1 MFCDTHCHVLKEYY
15 QGEIGNIL
23 SLAKNNGVD
32 RIINVGY
39 NTSSSKEVISLTKQF
54 DNMYGV
60 IGIHP
65 ENVLEEV
72 DLTIFNNIDKKI
84 VGIGEIGLDY
94 HYGKE
99 NRDEQIIL
107 FKKQL
112 DLASELNLPVV
123 IHSRDATKDTVDI
136 LKDYSLK
143 GVIHCFSGSLEI
155 AKEYIKMGFLLGIG
169 GVVTFKNSKLPLV
182 VKEIPLESIVLETDS
197 PYLTPTPYRGS
208 VNSSKYIPIIAEKI
222 AEIKE
227 ISTSEVAS
235 VTTNNALKLFDLGK

>member
-94 HYGKE
+94 HYTKE
-99 NRDEQIIL
+99 TRDKQIEM
-107 FKKQL
+107 FEYQL
-112 DLASELNLPVV
+112 DLAEKLNLPVV
-123 IHSRDATKDTVDI
+123 IHSRDATQDTIDI
-136 LKDYSLK
+136 LKRHHNF
-143 GVIHCFSGSLEI
+143 GVIHSFSGSLEV
-155 AKEYIKMGFLLGIG
+155 AKEYIKMGFALGIN
-169 GVVTFKNSKLPLV
+169 GVVTFKNCNLKDTL
-182 VKEIPLESIVLETDS
+182 KNIDINSIVLETDS
-197 PYLTPTPYRGS
+197 PYLTPVPFRGNQNNPS
-208 VNSSKYIPIIAEKI
+208 HIKDIATFV
-222 AEIKE
+222 AEIYGISVAELAE
-227 ISTSEVAS
+227 ITNKTVARI
-235 VTTNNALKLFDLGK
+235 FDI

>member
-32 RIINVGY
+32 RIINAGY

-94 HYGKE
+94 HYTKE
-99 NRDEQIIL
+99 TRDKQIEM
-107 FKKQL
+107 FEYQL
-112 DLASELNLPVV
+112 DLAAKLNLPVV
-123 IHSRDATKDTVDI
+123 IHSRDATQDTIDI
-136 LKDYSLK
+136 LKRHHNF
-143 GVIHCFSGSLEI
+143 GVIHSFSGSLEV
-155 AKEYIKMGFLLGIG
+155 AKEYIKMGFALGIN
-169 GVVTFKNSKLPLV
+169 GVITFKNCNLKDTL
-182 VKEIPLESIVLETDS
+182 KNIDINSIVLETDS
-197 PYLTPTPYRGS
+197 PYLTPVPFRGTQNNPS
-208 VNSSKYIPIIAEKI
+208 HIKDIATFV
-222 AEIKE
+222 AEIHGISVAELAE
-227 ISTSEVAS
+227 ITNKTVARI
-235 VTTNNALKLFDLGK
+235 FDI

>member
-32 RIINVGY
+32 RIINAGY

-94 HYGKE
+94 HYTKE
-99 NRDEQIIL
+99 TRDKQIEM
-107 FKKQL
+107 FEYQL
-112 DLASELNLPVV
+112 DLAEKLNLPVV
-123 IHSRDATKDTVDI
+123 IHSRDATQDTIDI
-136 LKDYSLK
+136 LKRHHNF
-143 GVIHCFSGSLEI
+143 GVIHSFSGSLEV
-155 AKEYIKMGFLLGIG
+155 AKEYIKMGFALGIN
-169 GVVTFKNSKLPLV
+169 GVVTFKNCNLKDTL
-182 VKEIPLESIVLETDS
+182 KNIDINSIVLETDS
-197 PYLTPTPYRGS
+197 PYLTPVPFRGNQNNPS
-208 VNSSKYIPIIAEKI
+208 HIKDIATFV
-222 AEIKE
+222 AEIYAISVAELAE
-227 ISTSEVAS
+227 ITNKTVARI
-235 VTTNNALKLFDLGK
+235 FDI

>member
-32 RIINVGY
+32 RIINAGY

-94 HYGKE
+94 HYTKE
-99 NRDEQIIL
+99 TRDKQIEM
-107 FKKQL
+107 FEYQL
-112 DLASELNLPVV
+112 DLAAKLNLPVV
-123 IHSRDATKDTVDI
+123 IHSRDATQDTIDI
-136 LKDYSLK
+136 LKK
-143 GVIHCFSGSLEI
+143 HHNFGVIHSFSGSLEV
-155 AKEYIKMGFLLGIG
+155 AKEYIKMGFALGIN
-169 GVVTFKNSKLPLV
+169 GVVTFKNCNLKDTL
-182 VKEIPLESIVLETDS
+182 KNIDINSIVLETDS
-197 PYLTPTPYRGS
+197 PYLTPVPFRGTPNNPS
-208 VNSSKYIPIIAEKI
+208 HIKDIATFV
-222 AEIKE
+222 AEIYGISVAELAE
-227 ISTSEVAS
+227 ITNKTVARI
-235 VTTNNALKLFDLGK
+235 FDI

>member
-94 HYGKE
+94 HYTKE
-99 NRDEQIIL
+99 TRDKQIEM
-107 FKKQL
+107 FEYQL
-112 DLASELNLPVV
+112 DLAEKLNLPVV
-123 IHSRDATKDTVDI
+123 IHSRDATQDTIDI
-136 LKDYSLK
+136 LKRHHNF
-143 GVIHCFSGSLEI
+143 GVIHSFSGSLEV
-155 AKEYIKMGFLLGIG
+155 AKEYIKMGFALGIN
-169 GVVTFKNSKLPLV
+169 GVVTFKNCNLKDTL
-182 VKEIPLESIVLETDS
+182 KNIDINSIVLETDS
-197 PYLTPTPYRGS
+197 PYLTPVPFRGTQNNPS
-208 VNSSKYIPIIAEKI
+208 HIKDIATFV
-222 AEIKE
+222 AEIYAISVAELAE
-227 ISTSEVAS
+227 ITNKTVARI
-235 VTTNNALKLFDLGK
+235 FDI

>member
-32 RIINVGY
+32 RIINAGY

-94 HYGKE
+94 HYTKE
-99 NRDEQIIL
+99 TRDKQIEM
-107 FKKQL
+107 FEYQL
-112 DLASELNLPVV
+112 DLAEKLNLPVV
-123 IHSRDATKDTVDI
+123 IHSRDATQDTIDI
-136 LKDYSLK
+136 LKRHHNF
-143 GVIHCFSGSLEI
+143 GVIHSFSGSLEV
-155 AKEYIKMGFLLGIG
+155 AKEYIKMGFALGIN
-169 GVVTFKNSKLPLV
+169 GVVTFKNCNLKDTL
-182 VKEIPLESIVLETDS
+182 KNIDINSIVLETDS
-197 PYLTPTPYRGS
+197 PYLTPVPFRGNQNNPS
-208 VNSSKYIPIIAEKI
+208 HIKDIATFV
-222 AEIKE
+222 AEIYGISVAELAE
-227 ISTSEVAS
+227 ITNKTVARI
-235 VTTNNALKLFDLGK
+235 FDI

>member
-94 HYGKE
+94 HYTKE
-99 NRDEQIIL
+99 TRDKQIEM
-107 FKKQL
+107 FEYQL
-112 DLASELNLPVV
+112 DLAEKLNLPVV
-123 IHSRDATKDTVDI
+123 IHSRDATQDTIDI
-136 LKDYSLK
+136 LKRHHNF
-143 GVIHCFSGSLEI
+143 GVIHSFSGSLEV
-155 AKEYIKMGFLLGIG
+155 AKEYIKMGFALGIN
-169 GVVTFKNSKLPLV
+169 GVVTFKNCNLKDTL
-182 VKEIPLESIVLETDS
+182 KNIDINSIVLETDS
-197 PYLTPTPYRGS
+197 PYLTPVPFRGTPNNPS
-208 VNSSKYIPIIAEKI
+208 HIKDIATFV
-222 AEIKE
+222 AEIYGISVAELAE
-227 ISTSEVAS
+227 ITNKTVARI
-235 VTTNNALKLFDLGK
+235 FDI

>member
-32 RIINVGY
+32 RIINAGY
-39 NTSSSKEVISLTKQF
+39 NTTSSKEVISLTKQF

-94 HYGKE
+94 HYTKE
-99 NRDEQIIL
+99 TRDKQIEM
-107 FKKQL
+107 FEYQL
-112 DLASELNLPVV
+112 DLAEKLNLPVV
-123 IHSRDATKDTVDI
+123 IHSRDATQDTIDI
-136 LKDYSLK
+136 LKRHHNF
-143 GVIHCFSGSLEI
+143 GVIHSFSGSLEV
-155 AKEYIKMGFLLGIG
+155 AKEYIKMGFALGIN
-169 GVVTFKNSKLPLV
+169 GVVTFKNCNLKDTL
-182 VKEIPLESIVLETDS
+182 KNIDINSIVLETDS
-197 PYLTPTPYRGS
+197 PYLTPVPFRGTPNNPS
-208 VNSSKYIPIIAEKI
+208 HIKDIATFV
-222 AEIKE
+222 AEIYGISVAELAE
-227 ISTSEVAS
+227 ITNKTVARI
-235 VTTNNALKLFDLGK
+235 FDI

>member
-32 RIINVGY
+32 RIINAGY

-94 HYGKE
+94 HYTKE
-99 NRDEQIIL
+99 TRDKQIEM
-107 FKKQL
+107 FEYQL
-112 DLASELNLPVV
+112 DLAEKLNLPVV
-123 IHSRDATKDTVDI
+123 IHSRDATQDTIDI
-136 LKDYSLK
+136 LKRHHNF
-143 GVIHCFSGSLEI
+143 GVIHSFSGSLEV
-155 AKEYIKMGFLLGIG
+155 AKEYIKMGFALGIN
-169 GVVTFKNSKLPLV
+169 GVVTFKNCNLKDTL
-182 VKEIPLESIVLETDS
+182 KNIDINSIVLETDS
-197 PYLTPTPYRGS
+197 PYLTPVPFRGTPNNPS
-208 VNSSKYIPIIAEKI
+208 HIKDIATFV
-222 AEIKE
+222 AEIYGISVAELAE
-227 ISTSEVAS
+227 ITNKTVARI
-235 VTTNNALKLFDLGK
+235 FDI

>member
-32 RIINVGY
+32 RIINAGY

-94 HYGKE
+94 HYTKE
-99 NRDEQIIL
+99 TRDKQIEM
-107 FKKQL
+107 FEYQL
-112 DLASELNLPVV
+112 DLAAKLNLPVV
-123 IHSRDATKDTVDI
+123 IHSRDATQDTIDI
-136 LKDYSLK
+136 LKRHHNF
-143 GVIHCFSGSLEI
+143 GVIHSFSGSLEV
-155 AKEYIKMGFLLGIG
+155 AKEYIKMGFALGIN
-169 GVVTFKNSKLPLV
+169 GVVTFKNCNLKDTL
-182 VKEIPLESIVLETDS
+182 KNIDINSIVLETDS
-197 PYLTPTPYRGS
+197 PYLTPVPFRGTQNNPS
-208 VNSSKYIPIIAEKI
+208 HIKDIATFV
-222 AEIKE
+222 AEIHGISVAELAE
-227 ISTSEVAS
+227 ITNKTVARI
-235 VTTNNALKLFDLGK
+235 FDI

>member
-32 RIINVGY
+32 RIINAGY

-94 HYGKE
+94 HYTKE
-99 NRDEQIIL
+99 TRDKQIEM
-107 FKKQL
+107 FEYQL
-112 DLASELNLPVV
+112 DLAAKLNLPVV
-123 IHSRDATKDTVDI
+123 IHSRDATQDTIDI
-136 LKDYSLK
+136 LKRHHNF
-143 GVIHCFSGSLEI
+143 GVIHSFSGSLEV
-155 AKEYIKMGFLLGIG
+155 AKEYIKMGFALGIN
-169 GVVTFKNSKLPLV
+169 GVVTFKNCNLKDTL
-182 VKEIPLESIVLETDS
+182 KNIDINSIVLETDS
-197 PYLTPTPYRGS
+197 PYLTPVPFRGTQNNPS
-208 VNSSKYIPIIAEKI
+208 HIKDIATFV
-222 AEIKE
+222 AEIYGISVAELAE
-227 ISTSEVAS
+227 ITNKTVARI
-235 VTTNNALKLFDLGK
+235 FDI

>member
-32 RIINVGY
+32 RIINAGY

-94 HYGKE
+94 HYTKE
-99 NRDEQIIL
+99 TRDKQIEM
-107 FKKQL
+107 FEYQL
-112 DLASELNLPVV
+112 DLAEKLNLPVV
-123 IHSRDATKDTVDI
+123 IHSRDATQDTIDI
-136 LKDYSLK
+136 LKRHHNF
-143 GVIHCFSGSLEI
+143 GVIHSFSGSLEV
-155 AKEYIKMGFLLGIG
+155 AKEYIKMGFALGIN
-169 GVVTFKNSKLPLV
+169 GVVTFKNCNLKDTL
-182 VKEIPLESIVLETDS
+182 KNIDINSIILETDS
-197 PYLTPTPYRGS
+197 PYLTPVPFRGTQNNPS
-208 VNSSKYIPIIAEKI
+208 HIKDIATFV
-222 AEIKE
+222 AEIYGISVAELAE
-227 ISTSEVAS
+227 ITNKTVARI
-235 VTTNNALKLFDLGK
+235 FDI